1 MFREE
6 ALSGPIIIRY
16 KDGVEKCMERRYIMK
31 RKPVIGITA
40 AHCNEELKSYPRARY
55 VEAVR
60 EAGGQPILLPP
71 VAAAEDA
78 EEVIALMDGLILT
91 GGGDISPI
99 LLGEDPLRGIG
110 DCLPDR
116 DFSEILLTQKA
127 LEVNLP
133 LLGICKGIQVLAVAA
148 GGKIFQDIISQCPGS
163 MEHKMKAPRDF
174 SWHEITLKESR
185 LRTFLGEERIAV
197 NSVHHQ
203 AVSEAPQGFVISAVA
218 PDGIIEGIE
227 KVDAHFCIGVQ
238 WHPEVMMKD
247 KSSQKIFQEL
257 VAAGAGYY
265 RRRH

>member
-1 MFREE
+1 
-6 ALSGPIIIRY
+6 
-16 KDGVEKCMERRYIMK
+16 MK

-55 VEAVR
+55 VEAVMQ
-60 EAGGQPILLPP
+60 AGGQPILLPP
-71 VAAAEDA
+71 LATAEDA
-78 EEVIALMDGLILT
+78 EEIIALIDGLILT

-110 DCLPDR
+110 DCMPDR

-148 GGKIFQDIISQCPGS
+148 GGKIFQDIISQYPDS

-174 SWHEITLKESR
+174 PWHEVTLRESL
-185 LRTFLGEERIAV
+185 LRTFLGEERIVV

-203 AVSEAPQGFVISAVA
+203 AVSEVPQGFVISALA
-218 PDGIIEGIE
+218 PDGIVEGIE
-227 KVDAHFCIGVQ
+227 KVGDHFCIGVQ
-238 WHPEVMMKD
+238 WHPEVMVKD
-247 KSSQKIFQEL
+247 KNSQKIFQEL
-257 VAAGAGYY
+257 VKSGSEYY
-265 RRRH
+265 RKKIL